1 MINQTLTR
9 LRHLRLSGMADALN
23 LQQEQ
28 PGTYEGLSFE
38 ERLALLVDQEDADRS
53 NKRLARLLRAARFKL
68 PATMEDM
75 DYEQPRGI
83 YPHANGITGYLRLA
97 EPETEPADYRPL
109 WHRQK
114 LAELCLWSCR
124 LPERL

>member
-1 MINQTLTR
+1 MINQTMTR
-9 LRHLRLSGMADALN
+9 LRSLRLNGMADALD

-38 ERLALLVDQEDADRS
+38 ERFALLVDQEDADRS

-68 PATMEDM
+68 AATLEDI

-83 YPHANGITGYLRLA
+83 TKHSL
-97 EPETEPADYRPL
+97 
-109 WHRQK
+109 
-114 LAELCLWSCR
+114 
-124 LPERL
+124 